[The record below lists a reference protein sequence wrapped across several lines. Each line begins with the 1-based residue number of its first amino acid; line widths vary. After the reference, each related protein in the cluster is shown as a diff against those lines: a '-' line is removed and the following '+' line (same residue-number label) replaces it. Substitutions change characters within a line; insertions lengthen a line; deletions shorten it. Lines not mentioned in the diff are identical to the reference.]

1 MHAGVSVS
9 LESGEQL
16 RAPILVGADGVR
28 SRVAANLGLKE
39 PNYAGYIAYR
49 CACQFLHMH
58 MQICWVAGLPSYLDK
73 QKSCQGQ
80 LARVQFA
87 GNAILAEGVHAS
99 KPVSA
104 CNVISI
110 FCSCTGRS
118 ILKIFTY

>member
-58 MQICWVAGLPSYLDK
+58 MQICWVAGLPSYLECRSHAK
-73 QKSCQGQ
+73 VSLPECNLLGMQYWQKECMQAS
-80 LARVQFA
+80 LSVHVMS
-87 GNAILAEGVHAS
+87 LVYSVHALAGPS
-99 KPVSA
+99 
-104 CNVISI
+104 
-110 FCSCTGRS
+110 
-118 ILKIFTY
+118 